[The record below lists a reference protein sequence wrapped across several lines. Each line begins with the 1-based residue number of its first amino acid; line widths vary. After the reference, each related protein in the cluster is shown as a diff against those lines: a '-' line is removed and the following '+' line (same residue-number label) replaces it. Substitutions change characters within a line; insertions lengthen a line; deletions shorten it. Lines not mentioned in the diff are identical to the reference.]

1 MVDDEQERS
10 YELQPTAVTSRE
22 ALPVAGTSRGMGN
35 SGKEARAT
43 QGERW
48 RRRDKRNLI
57 LGPAF
62 SLNGSAISAAKDEEE
77 GKNGMPLSVG
87 VALSLSRFQGGLPRT
102 LVAVNQSDSIP
113 LLGARLYSVRNVAIL
128 RLRPWISDFGASV
141 ASLSHG
147 IILRGLDKQPART
160 KDER

>member
-1 MVDDEQERS
+1 MDRKDTRHGLSIPMPSAQS
-10 YELQPTAVTSRE
+10 AH
-22 ALPVAGTSRGMGN
+22 ALPFSFPDDRLSPSRAMSYVRCSLTCTSFLIVRFAIFV
-35 SGKEARAT
+35 SGFHKFLYE
-43 QGERW
+43 ERVV
-48 RRRDKRNLI
+48 
-57 LGPAF
+57 
-62 SLNGSAISAAKDEEE
+62 NG
-77 GKNGMPLSVG
+77 PLSVG